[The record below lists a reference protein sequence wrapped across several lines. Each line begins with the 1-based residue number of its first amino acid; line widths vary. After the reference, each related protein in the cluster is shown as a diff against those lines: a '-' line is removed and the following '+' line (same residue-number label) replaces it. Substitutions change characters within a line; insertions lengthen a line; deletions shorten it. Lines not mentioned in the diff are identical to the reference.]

1 MIYHVTQQTNWLKAK
16 ADGAYIAPSLT
27 TEGFIHASSKQQVAG
42 VLHRYYQNETGLIL
56 LHIDETKLTSPLKYE
71 LSPSVNQQFPHIYGP
86 INLEAVVDTQPIP

>member
-16 ADGAYIAPSLT
+16 ADGAYKAPSLSI
-27 TEGFIHASSKQQVAG
+27 EGFIHASSKQQVAG

-86 INLEAVVDTQPIP
+86 INLEAVVDIQPIP